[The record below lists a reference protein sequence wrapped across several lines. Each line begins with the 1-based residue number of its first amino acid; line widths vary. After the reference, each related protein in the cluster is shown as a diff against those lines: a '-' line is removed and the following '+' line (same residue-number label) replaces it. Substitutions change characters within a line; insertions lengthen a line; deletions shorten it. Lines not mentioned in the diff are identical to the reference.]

1 MVHLDDMKLVQR
13 TLEGDRN
20 AFGVLV
26 ERYQAQVF
34 TIAWRML
41 GVREEAEDVAQAVF
55 LKAYE
60 KLGTFDPK
68 YKFFSW
74 IYRIAHN
81 ESVNAIERRAKIQR
95 LDEGLESTDG
105 HAESPDLP
113 ELVQK
118 CLSQLDVNYRSV
130 LVLKYVQDL
139 PYEEIGAILA
149 IPAKTV
155 KSRLFSARSM
165 LREIMTR
172 EGLSDNG

>member
-1 MVHLDDMKLVQR
+1 MIHPGDNELVQR
-13 TLEGDRN
+13 TLGGDRN
-20 AFGVLV
+20 AFGTLV

-60 KLGTFDPK
+60 KLNTFDTR
-68 YKFFSW
+68 YRFFSW

-81 ESVNAIERRAKIQR
+81 ESVNAIERRSRMQG
-95 LDEGLESTDG
+95 LDEGLESADG
-105 HAESPDLP
+105 HLESPDLP
-113 ELVQK
+113 EIIQK
-118 CLSQLDVNYRSV
+118 CISQLDVNHRSV

-139 PYEEIGAILA
+139 PYEEIAGILG

-155 KSRLFSARSM
+155 KSRLFSARTI
-165 LREIMTR
+165 LRQIMSR
-172 EGLSDNG
+172 EGLADHD

>member
-1 MVHLDDMKLVQR
+1 MVHLDDTTLVQQ
-13 TLEGDRN
+13 TLDGDRN

-34 TIAWRML
+34 TIALRMV
-41 GVREEAEDVAQAVF
+41 GDREEAEDVAQGAF

-60 KLGTFDPK
+60 KLGSFDPS

-81 ESVNAIERRAKIQR
+81 ESVNAIERRSRMQG
-95 LDEGLESTDG
+95 LDEGIESKDG

-118 CLSQLDVNYRSV
+118 CLAKLDVDHRSV

-139 PYEEIGAILA
+139 PYEEIATILG

-155 KSRLFSARSM
+155 KSRLFSARTV
-165 LREIMTR
+165 LRAIMSR
-172 EGLSDNG
+172 EGLADHG